1 MTLTRRVLDRWL
13 HRGACAITA
22 VFVLSVMWQQ
32 LLSPV
37 AYPAHLFQ
45 TWAIAAS
52 SALAWALWDA
62 WVCRPVPWGLRAC
75 VVVALLVGTVQVLGG
90 WRLTGA
96 GTVPPLLQ
104 AMAPAFGVAGF
115 AFNPRTAGV
124 LGLFC
129 GGAYVVSDLSV
140 VGSPLAFGAGIVV
153 GGSGLVA
160 AGAIDLLHRAAAK
173 VEEAV
178 NVQWAAR
185 EAAGRATARAEG
197 KEWWDGLIHDKVLG
211 ALRLAS
217 RARDDADRRAAAELA
232 KEALTISNGSG
243 GSADGDG
250 ETLHARLE
258 ATCDRLGLVM
268 AWRVRGDRGTLPP
281 EVDLAVVG
289 AAEEALTNVARHSGL
304 REVTVTGSIDDS
316 VALDIIDGGVG
327 FDPRAPR
334 PGRIGIDRGI
344 SARLGRVGGSASVLS
359 TPGGG
364 TTVRLR
370 AAVHPQVATDSASV
384 PVELWKHRDFLAIF
398 VLGCVMTVVF
408 CVIGASQHHL
418 VVSPWVLVV
427 AVVAV
432 PSLGLVAAFAPA
444 GRQDI
449 AAALTV
455 GVTGVVLLGTSNLRN
470 PYDGTWGLWFVGA
483 LNATETLL
491 VGRFSAFWGGVA
503 VAGAGGG
510 MALGQLHRGGV
521 ADLGLIVV
529 VLPQMLAFGCAAWGV
544 RRALDLATEAIN
556 AAAAEQGALRLADA
570 RAEEAARVAQS
581 RSQDVIVQAG
591 HLLERIAVAEPLSDP
606 DRDRCRLAEAEA
618 RDALV
623 ANPLLTPD
631 LRASVRQARER
642 GVTVALA
649 ADESTV
655 ELGVPQFRGIVSV
668 VIEAAPPGSRVNARL
683 RRDERGR
690 VGSITL
696 VDALPDAQTLPRLL
710 ARIRELAGSLDLLMS
725 VDDDLLVELW
735 GGRAPA

>member
-1 MTLTRRVLDRWL
+1 
-13 HRGACAITA
+13 
-22 VFVLSVMWQQ
+22 
-32 LLSPV
+32 
-37 AYPAHLFQ
+37 
-45 TWAIAAS
+45 
-52 SALAWALWDA
+52 
-62 WVCRPVPWGLRAC
+62 
-75 VVVALLVGTVQVLGG
+75 
-90 WRLTGA
+90 
-96 GTVPPLLQ
+96 
-104 AMAPAFGVAGF
+104 
-115 AFNPRTAGV
+115 
-124 LGLFC
+124 
-129 GGAYVVSDLSV
+129 
-140 VGSPLAFGAGIVV
+140 
-153 GGSGLVA
+153 
-160 AGAIDLLHRAAAK
+160 
-173 VEEAV
+173 
-178 NVQWAAR
+178 
-185 EAAGRATARAEG
+185 
-197 KEWWDGLIHDKVLG
+197 
-211 ALRLAS
+211 
-217 RARDDADRRAAAELA
+217 
-232 KEALTISNGSG
+232 
-243 GSADGDG
+243 
-250 ETLHARLE
+250 
-258 ATCDRLGLVM
+258 M

-370 AAVHPQVATDSASV
+370 VAVHPHVATDIASV

-529 VLPQMLAFGCAAWGV
+529 VLPQMLAFGARPGGSDAPWTWLPRRSTQQLRNKARFGWLTRGLRRRPGSPSRAVRTSSCKRAISLSASPSQSHYPTPTAIVAVWPRPRRGMRWWRTRCSRRTCAP
-544 RRALDLATEAIN
+544 R
-556 AAAAEQGALRLADA
+556 
-570 RAEEAARVAQS
+570 
-581 RSQDVIVQAG
+581 
-591 HLLERIAVAEPLSDP
+591 
-606 DRDRCRLAEAEA
+606 
-618 RDALV
+618 
-623 ANPLLTPD
+623 
-631 LRASVRQARER
+631 SVRPAN
-642 GVTVALA
+642 VA
-649 ADESTV
+649 
-655 ELGVPQFRGIVSV
+655 
-668 VIEAAPPGSRVNARL
+668 
-683 RRDERGR
+683 
-690 VGSITL
+690 
-696 VDALPDAQTLPRLL
+696 
-710 ARIRELAGSLDLLMS
+710 
-725 VDDDLLVELW
+725 
-735 GGRAPA
+735 